1 MRQRR
6 AHFKRKLN
14 SVDKHIRALKE
25 ERQNIDAFR
34 TKCTIDMRAKEK
46 LLLSYKLE
54 IERLR
59 QYSGPS
65 VTSSVLAGFMMQY
78 KTVDYQKRIQTA
90 FETCLE
96 EVSMDMHKCVVF
108 ACVCMYLQY
117 KHAWIIS
124 FTADFIRYVLLTHI
138 SLCYLVIQNAQ
149 FITFFR
155 THYTHCTGEQD
166 QVQRDRGRESSHQGK
181 RGIGRGGGGEYV
193 VST

>member
-78 KTVDYQKRIQTA
+78 KTVDYTKRIQTA

-96 EVSMDMHKCVVF
+96 EVSVVLFVVF
-108 ACVCMYLQY
+108 ALVCG
-117 KHAWIIS
+117 
-124 FTADFIRYVLLTHI
+124 VLCFVPNNLV
-138 SLCYLVIQNAQ
+138 LCSVS
-149 FITFFR
+149 
-155 THYTHCTGEQD
+155 
-166 QVQRDRGRESSHQGK
+166 RGVR
-181 RGIGRGGGGEYV
+181 
-193 VST
+193 